1 MTPFL
6 PWKIVHADLS
16 KPLEGIQN
24 IQGFAGVYCVIWCDR
39 IPVGHL
45 SIPASLLPLTAS
57 QFAGRIPKIIAPAVA
72 DRIGIRGFRAP
83 LPVDPEK
90 QIPQEPA
97 TLAELSGK
105 KHALSTCAESFYS
118 SPDTS
123 EDSTPADISIVVCT
137 RNRPEALQK
146 CLDSLRALTRTPGEI
161 IVVDNDP
168 ASGMTTPV
176 IASDTEIR
184 YVAAPR
190 HGLSAARNAGIQ
202 NSKRDIIAFTDDDAT
217 VHPEWIR
224 AIETVFRD
232 REIMA
237 TTGLVLPAELST
249 PAQYAFQGDNLGWG
263 WGYRVQDFGQE
274 FFRSMKPVG
283 VPTWRMGAGANM
295 AFRRG
300 VFDRVGFFDERL
312 GAGTSGC
319 SEDSEMWYRLLA
331 EGYRCRYEPAAVVFH
346 SHRTEW
352 SELRV
357 QTFSYMRGH
366 VAALLFQFDRYG
378 HWGNVRRA
386 FVKLPAY
393 YAQLA
398 CAYARRNIGRWIL
411 PPHTE
416 APHLP
421 LSDQLRGVLAGYAYY
436 FRNRRRPVGPEK
448 IETVAEASAPSV
460 GAK

>member
-1 MTPFL
+1 
-6 PWKIVHADLS
+6 
-16 KPLEGIQN
+16 
-24 IQGFAGVYCVIWCDR
+24 
-39 IPVGHL
+39 
-45 SIPASLLPLTAS
+45 
-57 QFAGRIPKIIAPAVA
+57 
-72 DRIGIRGFRAP
+72 
-83 LPVDPEK
+83 
-90 QIPQEPA
+90 
-97 TLAELSGK
+97 
-105 KHALSTCAESFYS
+105 
-118 SPDTS
+118 
-123 EDSTPADISIVVCT
+123 
-137 RNRPEALQK
+137 
-146 CLDSLRALTRTPGEI
+146 
-161 IVVDNDP
+161 
-168 ASGMTTPV
+168 
-176 IASDTEIR
+176 
-184 YVAAPR
+184 
-190 HGLSAARNAGIQ
+190 
-202 NSKRDIIAFTDDDAT
+202 
-217 VHPEWIR
+217 
-224 AIETVFRD
+224 
-232 REIMA
+232 
-237 TTGLVLPAELST
+237 
-249 PAQYAFQGDNLGWG
+249 
-263 WGYRVQDFGQE
+263 
-274 FFRSMKPVG
+274 
-283 VPTWRMGAGANM
+283 
-295 AFRRG
+295 
-300 VFDRVGFFDERL
+300 
-312 GAGTSGC
+312 
-319 SEDSEMWYRLLA
+319 MWYRLLA